1 MSSDRSILFAA
12 SFLLAAV
19 LNVSG
24 CANVVSG
31 ALTSMRA
38 DAERNAEAAKQKPEL
53 TQLQIRELQTREYDS
68 ATKARILPV
77 AIAVLQ
83 DGGYVI
89 GNANAELGLLSA
101 SKQLHKKDVDDAG
114 TAFMKGFF
122 GMGMISTEEWST
134 IETNVTVTL
143 FGDKVR
149 VRMAARLSAMST
161 SGATQYE
168 QITEPEFYQNF
179 FTTMEKGLFIERE
192 QL

>member
-1 MSSDRSILFAA
+1 
-12 SFLLAAV
+12 
-19 LNVSG
+19 
-24 CANVVSG
+24 
-31 ALTSMRA
+31 
-38 DAERNAEAAKQKPEL
+38 
-53 TQLQIRELQTREYDS
+53 
-68 ATKARILPV
+68 
-77 AIAVLQ
+77 
-83 DGGYVI
+83 
-89 GNANAELGLLSA
+89 
-101 SKQLHKKDVDDAG
+101 
-114 TAFMKGFF
+114 MKGFF